1 MSNTG
6 KQFYEFGSF
15 LVDPSQNLLLRN
27 KQPVPLHP
35 KAFDTLLVLVQRSE
49 TVVLKD
55 DLMKAIWPDSF
66 VEESN
71 LTQNIFVLRRA
82 LGDTVEGH
90 RYIITVPG
98 RGYRFTEKVRIISEE
113 ERFIVESHSRTRVVI
128 DEESS
133 RSSTRATLSGETT
146 TNRTRLK
153 LVLGAAIAALTVVA
167 GGYLYLRRVPKL
179 TDKDT
184 VVLADFANSTGDP
197 VFDGTLRQ
205 GLSSQLEQSPFLNLL
220 SDRRIAQTLSL
231 MTKPKDAPLTHDLA
245 HEVCQRT
252 ASAAVLD
259 GAIAQVGTR
268 YLLTLKA
275 INCANGES
283 LASASAQ
290 AGDKNHVLDALGKLA
305 EQMRPQLGESL
316 ASVQKYD
323 VPLEDVTT
331 PSLEALQAYSL
342 GQRTLSMQNDGFKAL
357 AFYQRAVALDP
368 NFASAYARIGVSY
381 FNARQLERAAAN
393 IQKAYELRQR
403 VSERE
408 KLYIEAHHADIVK
421 GDFETARKT
430 YELWAEIYPRDQTPL
445 SALGVIC
452 GWLGYYDQSL
462 RASQAS
468 LKLNPGNPTVM
479 NNLVDDL
486 LVVDRVEEAKA
497 AARELQAQH
506 PDDPVIHGALYTID
520 FLQHDAAGMQR
531 EVAWGMG
538 KPGWEDPLLRYESST
553 AAYGGHLAQ
562 SLAFARSAADSAQR
576 ADRKESAALYYAEAA
591 VREALV
597 GNMVPAKQL
606 VKDALALARD
616 EYIDATAAL
625 ALALAGDSAKAAEL
639 TDEINRR
646 YPGDTAIKFEAL
658 PELRAAAILQR
669 DPRKAI
675 EILAVSTPYE
685 LGPSALLY
693 PAYFRGY
700 AYVALRQ
707 GSAAVPEFQKIIA
720 HRGLIQMDPIGA
732 LAHLGLGRAYALTGD
747 TLKAKAAYQ
756 DFLTLWKDADPDIP
770 ILRQAKSEYAK
781 LQ

>member
-6 KQFYEFGSF
+6 KELYEFGPFRLDSSKR
-15 LVDPSQNLLLRN
+15 VLLRDN
-27 KQPVPLHP
+27 HPVPLQL
-35 KAFDTLLVLVQRSE
+35 KAFETLLVLVRNSE
-49 TVVLKD
+49 QVVLKD
-55 DLMKAIWPDSF
+55 ELMKAVWPDTF

-71 LTQNIFVLRRA
+71 LAQNIFVLRKTLDETA
-82 LGDTVEGH
+82 ADH
-90 RYIITVPG
+90 RYIVTIPG
-98 RGYRFTEKVRIISEE
+98 RGYSFAGKVRVISEE
-113 ERFIVESHSRTRVVI
+113 ESLVVESHSWTRVVI
-128 DEESS
+128 DEESPKGI
-133 RSSTRATLSGETT
+133 TRAAISGETT
-146 TNRTRLK
+146 TNRTRRR
-153 LVLGAAIAALTVVA
+153 LVLAAAILVLAVAA
-167 GGYLYLRRVPKL
+167 GSYFYFRRAPKL

-205 GLSSQLEQSPFLNLL
+205 GLSAQLEQSPFLNLL

-231 MTKPKDAPLTHDLA
+231 MARPKDTPLTHELA

-283 LASASAQ
+283 LASASVQ

-305 EQMRPQLGESL
+305 EEMRSKLGESL

-323 VPLEDVTT
+323 VPPEDVTT

-342 GQRTLSMQNDGFKAL
+342 GQRTLSTQHDGFKAL

-381 FNARQLERAAAN
+381 FNAHEPERATAN
-393 IQKAYELRQR
+393 IKKAYELRQR

-408 KLYIEAHHADIVK
+408 RLYIEAHHADIVQ

-430 YELWAEIYPRDQTPL
+430 YELWAEIYPHDQTPL
-445 SALGVIC
+445 NALGVVC

-462 RASQAS
+462 RAYQSS
-468 LKLNPGNPTVM
+468 LKLFPGDPTVM

-486 LVVDRVEEAKA
+486 LSVDRLEEAKA
-497 AARELQAQH
+497 EARELQAQH
-506 PDDPVIHGALYTID
+506 PDDPVIHGSLYIID
-520 FLQHDAAGMQR
+520 FLQHDAAGTQR
-531 EVAWGMG
+531 EVAWGTG

-562 SLAFARSAADSAQR
+562 SLAFARRAADSAQR
-576 ADRKESAALYYAEAA
+576 ADRKESAALYYAEEAG
-591 VREALV
+591 REALV
-597 GNMVPAKQL
+597 GNIAPAKQL
-606 VKDALALARD
+606 VKDALALSRD

-625 ALALAGDSAKAAEL
+625 ALALAGESAKAEEL
-639 TDEINRR
+639 TVELNKR
-646 YPGDTAIKFEAL
+646 YPADTAMKFEVL

-675 EILAVSTPYE
+675 EILAVSRPYE

-707 GSAAVPEFQKIIA
+707 GSAAAPEFQKIID
-720 HRGLIQMDPIGA
+720 HPGLIQMDPIGA
-732 LAHLGLGRAYALTGD
+732 LAHLGLGRAYVLAGD
-747 TLKAKAAYQ
+747 TDKARSAYR
-756 DFLTLWKDADPDIP
+756 DFLTLWKDADPGIP
-770 ILRQAKSEYAK
+770 ILKQAKAEYAK

>member
-6 KQFYEFGSF
+6 KQFYEFGPF

-113 ERFIVESHSRTRVVI
+113 ERLIVESHSRTRVVI

-146 TNRTRLK
+146 TNKTRLK
-153 LVLGAAIAALTVVA
+153 LVLGAAIAALAVVA

-184 VVLADFANSTGDP
+184 VVLADFVNSTGDP

-231 MTKPKDAPLTHDLA
+231 MTQPKDAPLTHDLA

-259 GAIAQVGTR
+259 GAIAQIGTR

-275 INCANGES
+275 INCLNGET
-283 LASASAQ
+283 LASTQAQ
-290 AGDKNHVLDALGKLA
+290 ASDKNHVLDALGKLA

-342 GQRTLSMQNDGFKAL
+342 GQRALSMQNDGFKAL

-381 FNARQLERAAAN
+381 FNAGQLERAAAN

-408 KLYIEAHHADIVK
+408 RLYIEAHHADIVE

-430 YELWAEIYPRDQTPL
+430 YEIWTGIYPRDQTPL
-445 SALGVIC
+445 NALGVIC
-452 GWLGYYDQSL
+452 SWLGYYDQSL
-462 RASQAS
+462 RAFQAS
-468 LKLNPGNPTVM
+468 LKLYPGNPTEM
-479 NNLVDDL
+479 NNLVNDFLSADHL
-486 LVVDRVEEAKA
+486 EEAKA

-506 PDDPVIHGALYTID
+506 PDDPVIHSALYTID

-562 SLAFARSAADSAQR
+562 SLVFMRRAADSAQR

-597 GNMVPAKQL
+597 GNMVLAKQL

-625 ALALAGDSAKAAEL
+625 ALALAGDSAKAGEL
-639 TDEINRR
+639 TDEFNKR
-646 YPGDTAIKFEAL
+646 YPADTAMKFEAL

-720 HRGLIQMDPIGA
+720 HPGLIQMDPIGA

-747 TLKAKAAYQ
+747 ATKAKAAYH
-756 DFLTLWKDADPDIP
+756 DFLTLWKDADPSIP
-770 ILRQAKSEYAK
+770 ILKQAKSEYAK
-781 LQ
+781 LK